1 MKYLT
6 LKNVKSLLL
15 FITCIVLSS
24 CIDSCTG
31 NKASRDTKIEQK
43 VDSTVIAT
51 AQLTEAKLGYY
62 IKE

>member
-6 LKNVKSLLL
+6 LKNVKSFLL

-24 CIDSCTG
+24 CIDACTENRQNP
-31 NKASRDTKIEQK
+31 NKELEQK
-43 VDSTVIAT
+43 VDSTIIAT
-51 AQLTEAKLGYY
+51 TQLTDATLGYR

>member
-24 CIDSCTG
+24 CIDSCTE
-31 NKASRDTKIEQK
+31 NKASRDTNIEQK